1 MLNDILNFAART
13 LVPNG
18 RISMWMPTASDED
31 VELEIP
37 THPSLEVISV
47 SVQHFNNC
55 EWSPH

>member
-18 RISMWMPTASDED
+18 RLSMWMPTANDED

-37 THPSLEVISV
+37 THPSLEVV
-47 SVQHFNNC
+47 GVCVQHFNNC
-55 EWSPH
+55 QYAAY